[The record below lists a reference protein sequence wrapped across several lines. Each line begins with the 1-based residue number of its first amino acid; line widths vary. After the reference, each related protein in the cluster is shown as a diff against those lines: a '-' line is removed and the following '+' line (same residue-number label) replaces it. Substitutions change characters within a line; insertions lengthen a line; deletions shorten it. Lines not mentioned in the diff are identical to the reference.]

1 MPHMRRRAFWSK
13 EDHAR
18 TYRKGAWAAP
28 NDRGAAADKRNET
41 FLRAGSYYQQM
52 AGSLNLWRR
61 TWKMRVSRIS
71 ALLITAMMIP
81 AISGCTTQGSPAP
94 DAVHQIEDDGPA
106 VYDDDPIAVEPQL
119 DEDEL
124 DGDSDESNVQ
134 GEIISAEP
142 HKGSA
147 EWKKYL
153 LDLYRISTERQT

>member
-1 MPHMRRRAFWSK
+1 
-13 EDHAR
+13 
-18 TYRKGAWAAP
+18 
-28 NDRGAAADKRNET
+28 
-41 FLRAGSYYQQM
+41 
-52 AGSLNLWRR
+52 
-61 TWKMRVSRIS
+61 MRVSRIP

-94 DAVHQIEDDGPA
+94 DAVHQIEDGGSA

-124 DGDSDESNVQ
+124 DRDSDESNVQ

-147 EWKKYL
+147 E
-153 LDLYRISTERQT
+153 

>member
-1 MPHMRRRAFWSK
+1 
-13 EDHAR
+13 
-18 TYRKGAWAAP
+18 
-28 NDRGAAADKRNET
+28 
-41 FLRAGSYYQQM
+41 
-52 AGSLNLWRR
+52 
-61 TWKMRVSRIS
+61 MRVSRIP

-81 AISGCTTQGSPAP
+81 AISGCTTQGGPAP
-94 DAVHQIEDDGPA
+94 DAVHQIEDDGSA

-147 EWKKYL
+147 
-153 LDLYRISTERQT
+153 D

>member
-1 MPHMRRRAFWSK
+1 
-13 EDHAR
+13 
-18 TYRKGAWAAP
+18 
-28 NDRGAAADKRNET
+28 
-41 FLRAGSYYQQM
+41 
-52 AGSLNLWRR
+52 
-61 TWKMRVSRIS
+61 MRVSRIP

-94 DAVHQIEDDGPA
+94 DAVHQIEDDGSA

-142 HKGSA
+142 HKGST
-147 EWKKYL
+147 
-153 LDLYRISTERQT
+153 D

>member
-1 MPHMRRRAFWSK
+1 
-13 EDHAR
+13 
-18 TYRKGAWAAP
+18 
-28 NDRGAAADKRNET
+28 
-41 FLRAGSYYQQM
+41 
-52 AGSLNLWRR
+52 
-61 TWKMRVSRIS
+61 MRVSRIS

-94 DAVHQIEDDGPA
+94 DAVHQIEDDSSA

-124 DGDSDESNVQ
+124 DRDSDESNVQ

-147 EWKKYL
+147 E
-153 LDLYRISTERQT
+153 

>member
-1 MPHMRRRAFWSK
+1 MCVSK
-13 EDHAR
+13 
-18 TYRKGAWAAP
+18 
-28 NDRGAAADKRNET
+28 
-41 FLRAGSYYQQM
+41 
-52 AGSLNLWRR
+52 
-61 TWKMRVSRIS
+61 IS
-71 ALLITAMMIP
+71 ALFITAMMIP

-94 DAVHQIEDDGPA
+94 DAVHQIEDDGSA

-147 EWKKYL
+147 E
-153 LDLYRISTERQT
+153 

>member
-1 MPHMRRRAFWSK
+1 
-13 EDHAR
+13 
-18 TYRKGAWAAP
+18 
-28 NDRGAAADKRNET
+28 
-41 FLRAGSYYQQM
+41 
-52 AGSLNLWRR
+52 
-61 TWKMRVSRIS
+61 MRVSKIS

-94 DAVHQIEDDGPA
+94 DAVHQIEDDGSA

-124 DGDSDESNVQ
+124 DGGSDESNVQ

-147 EWKKYL
+147 E
-153 LDLYRISTERQT
+153 

>member
-1 MPHMRRRAFWSK
+1 MH
-13 EDHAR
+13 
-18 TYRKGAWAAP
+18 
-28 NDRGAAADKRNET
+28 
-41 FLRAGSYYQQM
+41 
-52 AGSLNLWRR
+52 
-61 TWKMRVSRIS
+61 VSRIS
-71 ALLITAMMIP
+71 ALFITAMMIP

-94 DAVHQIEDDGPA
+94 DAVHQIEDDGSA

-147 EWKKYL
+147 E
-153 LDLYRISTERQT
+153 

>member
-1 MPHMRRRAFWSK
+1 
-13 EDHAR
+13 
-18 TYRKGAWAAP
+18 
-28 NDRGAAADKRNET
+28 
-41 FLRAGSYYQQM
+41 
-52 AGSLNLWRR
+52 
-61 TWKMRVSRIS
+61 MRVSRIP

-94 DAVHQIEDDGPA
+94 DAVHQIEDGGSA

-119 DEDEL
+119 DEDDL

-147 EWKKYL
+147 
-153 LDLYRISTERQT
+153 D

>member
-1 MPHMRRRAFWSK
+1 
-13 EDHAR
+13 
-18 TYRKGAWAAP
+18 
-28 NDRGAAADKRNET
+28 
-41 FLRAGSYYQQM
+41 
-52 AGSLNLWRR
+52 
-61 TWKMRVSRIS
+61 MRVSRIS

-94 DAVHQIEDDGPA
+94 DAMHQIEDDGSA

-124 DGDSDESNVQ
+124 DGGSDESNVQ

-147 EWKKYL
+147 E
-153 LDLYRISTERQT
+153 

>member
-1 MPHMRRRAFWSK
+1 
-13 EDHAR
+13 
-18 TYRKGAWAAP
+18 
-28 NDRGAAADKRNET
+28 
-41 FLRAGSYYQQM
+41 
-52 AGSLNLWRR
+52 
-61 TWKMRVSRIS
+61 MRVSRIT

-94 DAVHQIEDDGPA
+94 DAVHQIEDDGSA

-134 GEIISAEP
+134 EEIISAEP

-147 EWKKYL
+147 E
-153 LDLYRISTERQT
+153 

>member
-1 MPHMRRRAFWSK
+1 
-13 EDHAR
+13 
-18 TYRKGAWAAP
+18 
-28 NDRGAAADKRNET
+28 
-41 FLRAGSYYQQM
+41 
-52 AGSLNLWRR
+52 
-61 TWKMRVSRIS
+61 MRVSRIS
-71 ALLITAMMIP
+71 VLLITAMMIP

-94 DAVHQIEDDGPA
+94 DAMHQIEDDGSA

-147 EWKKYL
+147 
-153 LDLYRISTERQT
+153 D

>member
-1 MPHMRRRAFWSK
+1 
-13 EDHAR
+13 
-18 TYRKGAWAAP
+18 
-28 NDRGAAADKRNET
+28 
-41 FLRAGSYYQQM
+41 
-52 AGSLNLWRR
+52 
-61 TWKMRVSRIS
+61 MRVSRIP

-81 AISGCTTQGSPAP
+81 TISGCTTQGSPAP
-94 DAVHQIEDDGPA
+94 DAVHQIEDDGSA

-147 EWKKYL
+147 
-153 LDLYRISTERQT
+153 D

>member
-1 MPHMRRRAFWSK
+1 
-13 EDHAR
+13 
-18 TYRKGAWAAP
+18 
-28 NDRGAAADKRNET
+28 
-41 FLRAGSYYQQM
+41 
-52 AGSLNLWRR
+52 
-61 TWKMRVSRIS
+61 MRVSRIT

-94 DAVHQIEDDGPA
+94 DAVHQIEDNGTA

-124 DGDSDESNVQ
+124 NGGSDESNVQ

-147 EWKKYL
+147 
-153 LDLYRISTERQT
+153 D